1 MSSPATQL
9 RTRIA
14 PLIGS
19 PAVERARLR
28 VVPRRAPQRTRVPF
42 VFLVTLVLLGGVVGL
57 LLFNTSMQ
65 QAAFATTA
73 LEAQAGTLAARQQT
87 LEMEIDTLRDP
98 QQVALRAQAM
108 GMVSG
113 GTPAYLDLETGRVLG
128 EPSAATPD
136 QGLRLLPR
144 PEPKPAVLDPEP
156 IVERVRQVVGEGPTA
171 ESLDDLPEAAAPDAR
186 TPLGGRPVTRDR
198 D

>member
-19 PAVERARLR
+19 PAVEKARLR

-73 LEAQAGTLAARQQT
+73 LEDQAATLSARQQT

-98 QQVALRAQAM
+98 QRLAQQAQQM
-108 GMVSG
+108 GMVVS
-113 GTPAYLDLETGRVLG
+113 GTPAYLDLESRQVLG
-128 EPSAATPD
+128 EPSPATAE

-144 PEPKPAVLDPEP
+144 AEPKPAVLDPEP
-156 IVERVRQVVGEGPTA
+156 IVKEVRQVIGEGPTA
-171 ESLDDLPEAAAPDAR
+171 GSLDDLPDAES
-186 TPLGGRPVTRDR
+186 PLGGRPVTRDR

>member
-19 PAVERARLR
+19 PAVEKARLR

-73 LEAQAGTLAARQQT
+73 LEDQAATLAARQQT

-98 QQVALRAQAM
+98 QRLAERAQQM
-108 GMVSG
+108 GMVVS
-113 GTPAYLDLETGRVLG
+113 GTPAYLDLETHRVLG
-128 EPSAATPD
+128 EPSPATAE

-144 PEPKPAVLDPEP
+144 PEAKPAVLDPEP
-156 IVERVRQVVGEGPTA
+156 IVEEVRQVIGDGPTA
-171 ESLDDLPEAAAPDAR
+171 GSLDDLPDAES
-186 TPLGGRPVTRDR
+186 PLGGRPVTRDR

>member
-42 VFLVTLVLLGGVVGL
+42 VFLVTMVLLGGVVGL

-73 LEAQAGTLAARQQT
+73 LEEQAATLAARQQT

-98 QQVALRAQAM
+98 QRLAERAQQM
-108 GMVSG
+108 GMVVS
-113 GTPAYLDLETGRVLG
+113 GTPAYLDLKTREVLG
-128 EPSAATPD
+128 EPTAATAE

-144 PEPKPAVLDPEP
+144 PEPKPAVLDPAP
-156 IVERVRQVVGEGPTA
+156 IVKEVRQVIGAGPTA
-171 ESLDDLPEAAAPDAR
+171 GSLDDLPDAES
-186 TPLGGRPVTRDR
+186 PLGGRPVTRDR
-198 D
+198 G

>member
-73 LEAQAGTLAARQQT
+73 LEEQARTLAARQQT

-98 QQVALRAQAM
+98 QRVAERAQGM
-108 GMVSG
+108 GMVPG
-113 GTPAYLDLETGRVLG
+113 GTPAYLDIESGKVLG
-128 EPSAATPD
+128 EPSAATAE

-156 IVERVRQVVGEGPTA
+156 IVKEVRQVIGDGPTA
-171 ESLDDLPEAAAPDAR
+171 DSLDDQPDASS
-186 TPLGGRPVTRDR
+186 PLGGRPVTRDR